1 MLVEGGNKV
10 NICIEFFIESI
21 LILHF
26 ISLLIAATF
35 PNFLNIKLFVRK
47 QWRLTAPNLADRAGS
62 LPYPGLCPTGHE
74 QGVQGRPAD
83 GHHIQPRVQSIR
95 QVHKNKAG
103 LRSNQDIS
111 PWLGPSRAELE
122 TRILSVSQGQGL
134 MAAGW
139 AEMVLLG
146 PWRGPR
152 GAQDFLLCLHM
163 STKNQAMYTETF
175 NLETGMKMPNVPV
188 HSYAKYREVVAVIIA
203 IKIHSTNYHGS
214 KAANV
219 CN

>member
-111 PWLGPSRAELE
+111 PWLGPSRAGDQDPLCV
-122 TRILSVSQGQGL
+122 TG
-134 MAAGW
+134 AGTYGRRLGW
-139 AEMVLLG
+139 NGAPG